1 LDYVSYDSDIS
12 RMDLSLIKK
21 EIKRM
26 IEFGEIALNP
36 SEANMLVE
44 ELVDAYGLDLVQ
56 MDSEEDDVYD

>member
-1 LDYVSYDSDIS
+1 
-12 RMDLSLIKK
+12 
-21 EIKRM
+21 M

-56 MDSEEDDVYD
+56 MDSEEDEVYD